1 MTDEDGALSGK
12 VEIINADGKF
22 PGLMVCDHASS
33 LVPDAFENLGLSS
46 EELNDHIGVDV
57 GIAEV
62 VRFVSHRL
70 DMPAVLAPYS
80 RLFID
85 CNRWIRDP
93 RLILVESDGVVVPGN
108 VGLSSADREHRIET
122 CFWPY
127 HLAVTDAVRTL
138 TQQHRHPF
146 VVFMHS
152 CTRQLLG
159 DEYRPWDIGTI
170 WNESDALSSA
180 MIETLGRF
188 GDLTIGDNQP
198 YSGREGAFSLDFHT
212 WGTGIPACGIEITN
226 DALRSPGD
234 IARWNER
241 MVDVIG
247 QLGQIS
253 DDIWHRHYQL
263 TAAQRPAIAS

>member
-1 MTDEDGALSGK
+1 MTDKDDALDGN
-12 VEIINADGKF
+12 VEIINADGEF

-33 LVPDAFENLGLSS
+33 LVPETFHDLGLSR
-46 EELNDHIGVDV
+46 EQLNDHIGVDV

-62 VRFVSHRL
+62 VRFVSRKL

-93 RLILVESDGVVVPGN
+93 RLILSESDGVVVPGN
-108 VGLSSADREHRIET
+108 VDLQPEDREQRIET

-127 HLAVTDAVRTL
+127 HRAVADAVQRL
-138 TQQHRHPF
+138 SERHRYPF

-152 CTRQLLG
+152 CTRQLVG

-170 WNESDALSSA
+170 WNEGDALSSA
-180 MIETLGRF
+180 MIESLSRF
-188 GDLTIGDNQP
+188 GGLTIGDNQP
-198 YSGREGAFSLDFHT
+198 YSGREGAFSLDYHT

-226 DALRSPGD
+226 DGLRMPVD
-234 IARWNER
+234 ITRWSER
-241 MVDVIG
+241 MADVIG
-247 QLGQIS
+247 HLGQARER
-253 DDIWHRHYQL
+253 IWCRHDEL
-263 TAAQRPAIAS
+263 TSAHRPALAS